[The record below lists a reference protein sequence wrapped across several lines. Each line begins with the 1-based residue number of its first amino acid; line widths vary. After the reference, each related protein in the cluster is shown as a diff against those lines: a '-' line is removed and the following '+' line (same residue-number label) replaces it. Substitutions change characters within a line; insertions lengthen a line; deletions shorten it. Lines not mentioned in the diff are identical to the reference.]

1 MRYLL
6 IVALAFMLSL
16 PVAAQDYHKIA
27 EEIERGGDEN

>member
-6 IVALAFMLSL
+6 IVALTVMLSL
-16 PVAAQDYHKIA
+16 PVAAQDFHKIA